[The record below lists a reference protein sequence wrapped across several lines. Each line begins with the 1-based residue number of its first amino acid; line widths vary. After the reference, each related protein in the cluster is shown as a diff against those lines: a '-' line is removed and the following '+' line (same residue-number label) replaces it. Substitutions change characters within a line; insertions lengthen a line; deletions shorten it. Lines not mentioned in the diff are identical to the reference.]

1 MDFFACSPRL
11 VAECN
16 HDIPW
21 PTASQASQTAT
32 WLLEQAH
39 GPQQSKLNASFMQV
53 KTLPTK
59 AANGMRL
66 ICPDSRATLDLPVAL
81 DVA

>member
-11 VAECN
+11 VAERN

-21 PTASQASQTAT
+21 PTASQACQTAT

-53 KTLPTK
+53 KTLQITPQ
-59 AANGMRL
+59 RF
-66 ICPDSRATLDLPVAL
+66 RAFVETVF
-81 DVA
+81 